1 MHNFALIDNFK
12 TRSRFASLAMLA
24 VFMLHS
30 ESSIAFGNGY
40 IINAC
45 GGGYVINGTVVES
58 GYGKIVSVDRENR
71 TVTLD
76 HGATLYVLKE
86 GQTRFPLA
94 RPNVLDDRVAVV
106 GNWVRFEIRVSK
118 GDIAITHI
126 ERARE

>member
-12 TRSRFASLAMLA
+12 TRRRFASIAMLA

-30 ESSIAFGNGY
+30 EPGVASGGDY

-45 GGGYVINGTVVES
+45 GGGYIINGTVVES
-58 GYGKIVSVDRENR
+58 GYGKIVSVDRENGA
-71 TVTLD
+71 VTLD
-76 HGATLYVLKE
+76 HGATLHVLKE

-94 RPNVLDDRVAVV
+94 RPDVLDDRVAVV
-106 GNWVRFEIRVSK
+106 GNQVRFEIRVSK
-118 GDIAITHI
+118 GDIVITHI